1 MITAK
6 MLDRLVEA
14 EIQLLPL
21 TQIENHWV
29 FGRDGFVALVER
41 TKENGVGRIGSPGL
55 LTERGMAVLV
65 ERDGHK
71 LFVAKGFEEAASD
84 EQVTLLR
91 SFARDLESALTP

>member
-29 FGRDGFVALVER
+29 FGRDGFVVLVER
-41 TKENGVGRIGSPGL
+41 TKDNGVGRIGSPGL

-65 ERDGHK
+65 ERNGQQM
-71 LFVAKGFEEAASD
+71 FVAKGFEEAATD

-91 SFARDLESALTP
+91 SFSRDLETALTP